1 MKTITLILMLLSQ
14 VLYSNEVIVSEI
26 RLECHEDGK
35 LSQKWIGMLHLEP
48 NNNWIK
54 YTIITEGA
62 DKLGVEHWIA
72 AESDTEM
79 KIRNV
84 KTLDDGQNISFEI
97 VYPLNRGSLKFE
109 GKRRDQSSTV
119 VYDLRGVGIIKFAVL
134 EGVTNISLTTS
145 PSMKVAGKEIY
156 LRF

>member
-1 MKTITLILMLLSQ
+1 

-97 VYPLNRGSLKFE
+97 GLLMEFGGNSCGKWPGSARL
-109 GKRRDQSSTV
+109 S
-119 VYDLRGVGIIKFAVL
+119 
-134 EGVTNISLTTS
+134 
-145 PSMKVAGKEIY
+145 
-156 LRF
+156 